1 MKDLWYLLFIA
12 ILCALFSKQIDAM
25 MTRVIKDPR
34 KRVVLLCVFCSVMLV
49 IIGFLIHGALN
60 RI

>member
-12 ILCALFSKQIDAM
+12 ILCALFSKQMDAM

-34 KRVVLLCVFCSVMLV
+34 NRVVFLCVFCSVMLV
-49 IIGFLIHGALN
+49 IIGFLIDGALI
-60 RI
+60 RV